1 MHIAIFGAGEKGVKL
16 CKLLKN
22 NKDYV
27 VDFFIDNDSEKWSL
41 SACGIKIVSVQN
53 LIDKIGHGWQGKIV
67 VALVHP
73 EPIVEQLNSL
83 NLGVDV
89 LGIKNKYLK
98 MCGNAHG
105 QNIEEILYKI
115 DKGKPRLRYY
125 EQHIA
130 HHCNLNCKGCGH
142 YSNIVDPEFADI
154 IQYTKDVKRLKEL
167 FWGVERIRLM
177 GGEPLLNPDLL
188 CDFLEVTYE
197 TFPDA
202 NLRVVTNGLLL
213 AKTDSKVFEVMKH
226 CGAGFDVSLYQPTKK
241 VVKQAIMRCLENDV
255 ECVVSREIERFFWNK
270 YNRDK
275 NDIVE
280 NLNNCLYPH
289 CYFLL
294 DGKIA
299 KCAAPILYTKNQ
311 KLFEEE
317 RNASDRDIIEIHKT
331 QMDGY
336 QLNEVLDNP
345 IDWCQYCSE
354 YFDFAWEGKYRKIL

>member
-1 MHIAIFGAGEKGVKL
+1 MHIAIFGAGEKGVNL
-16 CKLLKN
+16 CKQLKK
-22 NKDYV
+22 NKDCV
-27 VDFFIDNDSEKWSL
+27 VDFFIDNDSEKCNL
-41 SACGIKIVSVQN
+41 SVCGIKIISVQD
-53 LIDKIGHGWQGKIV
+53 LIDNIGHGWQGNIV

-73 EPIVEQLNSL
+73 EPIVEQLKSL
-83 NLGVDV
+83 NLGLGV

-98 MCGNAHG
+98 IYDNVHDMS
-105 QNIEEILYKI
+105 IEEILYKI
-115 DKGKPRLRYY
+115 DVGKPRLRYY

-177 GGEPLLNPDLL
+177 GGEPLLNPSLL
-188 CDFLEVTYE
+188 CDFLEITYE
-197 TFPDA
+197 AFPDA

-213 AKTDSKVFEVMKH
+213 PKTDSKVFEVMKR
-226 CGAGFDVSLYQPTKK
+226 CGAGFDISLYQPTKK
-241 VVKQAIMRCLENDV
+241 IIKQIILKCLENDIDCAV
-255 ECVVSREIERFFWNK
+255 TGEIEKFFGYK
-270 YNRDK
+270 YSRAK

-294 DGKIA
+294 DGKLA
-299 KCAAPILYTKNQ
+299 KCAGPILYSKNQ
-311 KLFEEE
+311 KMFEEH
-317 RNASDRDIIEIHKT
+317 RVASQKDIIDIHNTK
-331 QMDGY
+331 MNGY
-336 QLNEVLDNP
+336 QINDVLNNP

-354 YFDFAWEGKYRKIL
+354 HFEFDWEGNYKKL